1 MATTDSSAP
10 RPYTPRPSTGSTGGY
25 QQRPPMGAGG
35 PSAGGPG
42 GRFKK
47 PMMKRRV
54 CRICDE
60 RKGHIDWKAVN
71 YIRSFVTDRGKIL
84 AGRSKGTCSGCQRQL
99 ARAIKRAR
107 YMALI
112 PTSPV

>member
-1 MATTDSSAP
+1 MSEIRLAPGVIVASEALTFSAS
-10 RPYTPRPSTGSTGGY
+10 RS
-25 QQRPPMGAGG
+25 
-35 PSAGGPG
+35 GGPG

-60 RKGHIDWKAVN
+60 RRGQIDWKAVN

>member
-1 MATTDSSAP
+1 MTTTESNPRPPSSPRPGGSYGGGGGYRGSSAGGA
-10 RPYTPRPSTGSTGGY
+10 PS
-25 QQRPPMGAGG
+25 
-35 PSAGGPG
+35 GPG
-42 GRFKK
+42 GRFKR
-47 PMMKRRV
+47 PPLKRRV

-60 RKGHIDWKAVN
+60 RKGFIDWKAVN

-107 YMALI
+107 YM
-112 PTSPV
+112 

>member
-1 MATTDSSAP
+1 MATTDSP
-10 RPYTPRPSTGSTGGY
+10 KPFTPRTPGASAGGY
-25 QQRPPMGAGG
+25 QQRPMGGA
-35 PSAGGPG
+35 PTGGPG

-60 RKGHIDWKAVN
+60 RKGQIDWKAVN